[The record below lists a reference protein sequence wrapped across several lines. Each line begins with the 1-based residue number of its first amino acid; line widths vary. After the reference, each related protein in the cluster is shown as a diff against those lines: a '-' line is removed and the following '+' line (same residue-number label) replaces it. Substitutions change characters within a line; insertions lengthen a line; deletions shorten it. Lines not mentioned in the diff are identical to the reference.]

1 MLIEFSHDVLSRI
14 QILYFS
20 GSHKPRPQTQ
30 GHIIWPIFRHNSL
43 RPVESKTV
51 YTRIYCFAAKAV
63 LMSGTT
69 LVYKVKVTISFSSF
83 QPASADLAD
92 FFAVTESSKLFEYVE
107 EDIEE
112 EESESEPLPSRINL
126 PIVAVLVLI
135 ISLLVAI
142 FLQS

>member
-1 MLIEFSHDVLSRI
+1 
-14 QILYFS
+14 
-20 GSHKPRPQTQ
+20 
-30 GHIIWPIFRHNSL
+30 
-43 RPVESKTV
+43 
-51 YTRIYCFAAKAV
+51 
-63 LMSGTT
+63 MSGTT

>member
-1 MLIEFSHDVLSRI
+1 
-14 QILYFS
+14 
-20 GSHKPRPQTQ
+20 
-30 GHIIWPIFRHNSL
+30 
-43 RPVESKTV
+43 
-51 YTRIYCFAAKAV
+51 
-63 LMSGTT
+63 MSGATVV
-69 LVYKVKVTISFSSF
+69 LKVKVTINFSSF

-112 EESESEPLPSRINL
+112 EESESESVPSRINF